1 MLNDQILFSETRC
14 DQFGRNNS
22 DNKTKFVGLKI
33 IFIPSFESNLHKKL
47 PYLQMLVRM
56 NQYTTSPSGYLSKT
70 GYIIFM
76 FCLMS
81 TQMILYEPLQLWTMS
96 LLSRTRIIY
105 HYVLP
110 VIPINLLILVSN
122 NNHNNK
128 TARFKLITKITH
140 YIFRPVIT

>member
-70 GYIIFM
+70 GSIIF
-76 FCLMS
+76 
-81 TQMILYEPLQLWTMS
+81 
-96 LLSRTRIIY
+96 
-105 HYVLP
+105 YVLFN
-110 VIPINLLILVSN
+110 VDANDFI
-122 NNHNNK
+122 
-128 TARFKLITKITH
+128 
-140 YIFRPVIT
+140 